1 MAGMNRRT
9 FLASTAAAASLS
21 SLGAAES
28 PWDGPVLDIHLHPRS
43 GEATETQH
51 LQGAGCTNAVLLPGR
66 NAEEHCQ
73 EVMRREPGRYLRFA
87 NADPKS
93 EDAIE
98 HLRAAVKD
106 GAAGFGELKYPVALD
121 APDVLRFY
129 ELAADLNVPV
139 LIHFQENL
147 SFTGFE
153 RLPSVVQRYPR
164 TRFIG
169 HANSW
174 WAYISSA
181 GDNKSGYPDGRI
193 QPGGLTDRLLS
204 DYPNIYGDLS
214 ANSGRNALARDPEF
228 AAAFLERHKSKLMF
242 GSDCGCRD
250 GHGTGQS
257 QGGALAGKCVA
268 QETLALLKK
277 LAPPPLFRQIVYGN
291 GARFYKLA

>member
-1 MAGMNRRT
+1 MNRRT
-9 FLASTAAAASLS
+9 FLLSTADSLTR
-21 SLGAAES
+21 LPAAES
-28 PWDGPVLDIHLHPRS
+28 PWGGPVLDIHLHPRS
-43 GEATETQH
+43 GEANETEH
-51 LQGAGCTNAVLLPGR
+51 LQGTGCTNAVLLPGR
-66 NAEEHCQ
+66 NAEDHCKG
-73 EVMRREPGRYLRFA
+73 VMRSEPGRYIRFT
-87 NADPKS
+87 NADPNS
-93 EDAIE
+93 EDAVA
-98 HLRAAVKD
+98 HMQAAVKD

-121 APDVLRFY
+121 APAVLRLY
-129 ELAADLNVPV
+129 ELAADLDVPV

-153 RLPSVVQRYPR
+153 RLPTIVRRYPR

-181 GDNKSGYPDGRI
+181 RDNKSGYPDGRI

-204 DYPNIYGDLS
+204 DYPNVYGDLS
-214 ANSGRNALARDPEF
+214 ANSGRNAMARDPEF
-228 AAAFLERHKSKLMF
+228 AAAFLERHKAKLMF

-250 GHGTGQS
+250 GHGTGQT

-277 LAPPPLFRQIVYGN
+277 LAPPQLFRRVVYGN
-291 GARFYKLA
+291 GAEFYKLS